1 MIGYG
6 SHGSDL
12 DDQLSVQSASSDS
25 GIGLGNVAS
34 IGHFPHLSITDS
46 VWSRYRKTTTNQQQ
60 QHYHN
65 TKIPAHLQH
74 LNTAN
79 SFRGENGR

>member
-1 MIGYG
+1 MFIHFLLPSILLLDEVDVIGYG

-46 VWSRYRKTTTNQQQ
+46 V
-60 QHYHN
+60 
-65 TKIPAHLQH
+65 
-74 LNTAN
+74 
-79 SFRGENGR
+79 

>member
-1 MIGYG
+1 MILDEVDVIGYG

-34 IGHFPHLSITDS
+34 IGRFPHLSITD
-46 VWSRYRKTTTNQQQ
+46 V
-60 QHYHN
+60 
-65 TKIPAHLQH
+65 
-74 LNTAN
+74 
-79 SFRGENGR
+79 

>member
-1 MIGYG
+1 LKQKCLLIFIFLIDEVDVIGYG

-46 VWSRYRKTTTNQQQ
+46 
-60 QHYHN
+60 
-65 TKIPAHLQH
+65 I
-74 LNTAN
+74 
-79 SFRGENGR
+79 

>member
-1 MIGYG
+1 MVIMISPLKIYCILLEFKFHQTTNDVILLFIADEVDVIGYG

-34 IGHFPHLSITDS
+34 IGHFPHLSIADS
-46 VWSRYRKTTTNQQQ
+46 V
-60 QHYHN
+60 
-65 TKIPAHLQH
+65 
-74 LNTAN
+74 
-79 SFRGENGR
+79 

>member
-1 MIGYG
+1 MTLILVTVADEVDVIGYG

-34 IGHFPHLSITDS
+34 IGHFPHLTVVIGTRRHGS
-46 VWSRYRKTTTNQQQ
+46 
-60 QHYHN
+60 
-65 TKIPAHLQH
+65 
-74 LNTAN
+74 
-79 SFRGENGR
+79 GRCGAKPIAAIQLHGHH